1 MDDVAYAVE
10 EYYAYEGGEVV
21 GIYTDLSIAIE
32 KVLKAIEGK
41 GFRRQSLNYT
51 WTDGD
56 KYYTITEVVVNQD
69 IKAC

>member
-1 MDDVAYAVE
+1 MEETAYAVE
-10 EYYAYEGGEVV
+10 EYYAYESGEVV
-21 GIYTDLSIAIE
+21 GIYTDLLIAVE
-32 KVLKAIEGK
+32 KVLKVIEGK
-41 GFRRQSLNYT
+41 GFRREALNYT